1 MGGGAMAMTTASAG
15 EVVAIMPNGQMRA
28 AMMEG
33 DKMTNNIGMSKPLA
47 GCVMFITG
55 VDGKTYQFDP
65 SSADA
70 VTDCE
75 AIAK

>member
-1 MGGGAMAMTTASAG
+1 
-15 EVVAIMPNGQMRA
+15 
-28 AMMEG
+28 MMEG

-55 VDGKTYQFDP
+55 VDGKTYQVDT

-70 VTDCE
+70 MADCE